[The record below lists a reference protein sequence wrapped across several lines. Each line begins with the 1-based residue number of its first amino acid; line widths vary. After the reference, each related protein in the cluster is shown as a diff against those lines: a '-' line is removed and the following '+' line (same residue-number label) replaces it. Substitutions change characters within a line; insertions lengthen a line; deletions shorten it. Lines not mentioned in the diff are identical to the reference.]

1 MIHKENTMVT
11 TAKSEIYLGN
21 MGSGAKRSEGHHPI
35 RRRVRHG
42 QDEELWGVEQA
53 VLIVE
58 RWMLGRLRHRIFYS
72 LLEVNAAITDLM
84 THLNEARP
92 IRR

>member
-1 MIHKENTMVT
+1 M
-11 TAKSEIYLGN
+11 
-21 MGSGAKRSEGHHPI
+21 
-35 RRRVRHG
+35 
-42 QDEELWGVEQA
+42 
-53 VLIVE
+53 LIVE

-92 IRR
+92 IRRSATAGRG